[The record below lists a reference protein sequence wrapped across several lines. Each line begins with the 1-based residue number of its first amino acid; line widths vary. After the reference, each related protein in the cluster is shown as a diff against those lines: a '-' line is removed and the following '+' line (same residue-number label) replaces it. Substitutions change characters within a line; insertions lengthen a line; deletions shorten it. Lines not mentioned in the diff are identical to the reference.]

1 MWGHAHVLIVISI
14 NFALENASHEGNGGK
29 HSWEESPYLRA
40 QLQPSQ
46 LGQAIGMV
54 YSSCATCGKCVPEDE
69 IIRAVDFVEDYLN
82 GSSFFSRGNTV
93 EKFYIENVEDEDLLQ
108 GMFSSVVE
116 GQLPGA
122 VEKKERHGNLNMM
135 KEYTVSGRVLIQL
148 WREMKDFAVYVRK
161 L

>member
-14 NFALENASHEGNGGK
+14 NFALENASQEGNGGK
-29 HSWEESPYLRA
+29 HSWEESPYLHA

-69 IIRAVDFVEDYLN
+69 IKHAVDFVKDYLN